1 MTTLAIAGWRIR
13 LECDSPAL
21 AERIAARYAAFLVPD
36 ESACE
41 AAVAVMLD
49 PALPGGNWK
58 QFPVI
63 RQGDVCALDVPG
75 ACGTI
80 GLNSLR
86 ASLRLGVEV
95 FEVALELFLEV
106 FCAYLAFRLGGLLVH
121 GAALLLDG
129 KVHLFV
135 GLGGRGKSSVVALSP
150 HALALN
156 DDLVVLRPVEA
167 GWRAFGTPFWNPE
180 TTRRAGQTA
189 EGPVVGIYS
198 LAQDRRVYLEPLPVA
213 VAASELVANCPV
225 VNTDS
230 FEAPE
235 VISRCRHLAEAVT
248 VQRLHFRKDSG
259 FWALLEGRNAN

>member
-21 AERIAARYAAFLVPD
+21 GERIAARYAVFLVPD
-36 ESACE
+36 ESVCE
-41 AAVAVMLD
+41 AAVSVMLD

-63 RQGDVCALDVPG
+63 RQGDVCTLDVPG

-80 GLNSLR
+80 ALNSLQ
-86 ASLRLGVEV
+86 ASLRLGVEA

-129 KVHLFV
+129 KAHLFV

-156 DDLVVLRPVEA
+156 DDLVVLRPVEV
-167 GWRAFGTPFWNPE
+167 GWRAVRHAVLECGDHSACSGRLLKGLLRGSIRWRKIGGYTLSPYRWQLPQVSWWRIVRWSTPTP
-180 TTRRAGQTA
+180 
-189 EGPVVGIYS
+189 
-198 LAQDRRVYLEPLPVA
+198 
-213 VAASELVANCPV
+213 
-225 VNTDS
+225 
-230 FEAPE
+230 
-235 VISRCRHLAEAVT
+235 SRCPR
-248 VQRLHFRKDSG
+248 
-259 FWALLEGRNAN
+259 

>member
-1 MTTLAIAGWRIR
+1 MASKLSR
-13 LECDSPAL
+13 LRWSFSSRP
-21 AERIAARYAAFLVPD
+21 
-36 ESACE
+36 SA
-41 AAVAVMLD
+41 
-49 PALPGGNWK
+49 
-58 QFPVI
+58 
-63 RQGDVCALDVPG
+63 
-75 ACGTI
+75 
-80 GLNSLR
+80 
-86 ASLRLGVEV
+86 
-95 FEVALELFLEV
+95 
-106 FCAYLAFRLGGLLVH
+106 AYLAFRLGGLLVH

-129 KVHLFV
+129 KVHLFI

-156 DDLVVLRPVEA
+156 DDLVVLRPVEV

-198 LAQDRRVYLEPLPVA
+198 LAQDRRVYLETLPVA

-230 FEAPE
+230 FEVPE
-235 VISRCRHLAEAVT
+235 VISRCRRLAEAVT

>member
-1 MTTLAIAGWRIR
+1 LTTLAIAGWRIAI
-13 LECDSPAL
+13 ECGSTWVDKRVREAYGP
-21 AERIAARYAAFLVPD
+21 FLVPD
-36 ESACE
+36 EGVCE

-75 ACGTI
+75 ACGII
-80 GLNSLR
+80 GLNSLQ
-86 ASLRLGVEV
+86 ASLRLGVEA

-106 FCAYLAFRLGGLLVH
+106 FCAYLAFRLGGMLVH

-129 KVHLFV
+129 KAHLFV

-156 DDLVVLRPVEA
+156 DDLVVLRPVEG

-180 TTRRAGQTA
+180 TSWRAGQTS
-189 EGPVVGIYS
+189 EGSVVGIYS

-230 FEAPE
+230 LELFA
-235 VISRCRHLAEAVT
+235 VINRCRRLAEAVT